1 MLGLL
6 TAAALACAPPEG
18 ASTLLDRPEQVI
30 MIGELHGT
38 AEAPHAVGEIAC
50 AAAERGPV
58 VVALEL
64 EDTLQPTLDAFMAAP
79 TRCLLSCVATRAW
92 RQLSM
97 IASHEVSSR
106 AR

>member
-1 MLGLL
+1 
-6 TAAALACAPPEG
+6 
-18 ASTLLDRPEQVI
+18 

-79 TRCLLSCVATRAW
+79 TLTR
-92 RQLSM
+92 
-97 IASHEVSSR
+97 R
-106 AR
+106 AQRWTDRPC